1 MLPPMRLLLYEWCC
15 SGGLRDGDAALATEG
30 RLMLEALAAD
40 AAEADLEI
48 AVLQAARVSLN
59 LPSRARRIEVEPG
72 HDRGPLEAAARAV
85 DWTIVVAPESEGI
98 LLDRVRAVR
107 EAGGRLLAPADHVIG
122 LAADKQATIDRLAG
136 RGLPVPPG
144 RSLEPGEPVPHGFR
158 LPAIRKARSGCGC
171 ESLAILREPAASA
184 ADVPTRVEPL
194 IVGTPVGVSL
204 ICGPDFS
211 LVLPPM
217 RQRFTA
223 GDAPRY
229 LGGEPLTDRAAAARA
244 ISLARR
250 AAAAVAADG
259 GWLGVDLILGSRA
272 DGRDDR
278 VLEINPRLTSSFAGL
293 TRLFAGSL
301 VKVMIEAAE
310 GGRPTL
316 PATAE
321 SPGRSRFQIPSV
333 SPARELSD
341 AACQ

>member
-15 SGGLRDGDAALATEG
+15 SGGLHGGDVCLAAEG
-30 RLMLEALAAD
+30 RMMLEALAAD
-40 AAEADLEI
+40 AAEADLEVT
-48 AVLQAARVSLN
+48 VLQATAAPLD
-59 LPSRARRIEVEPG
+59 LPSRAHRIEVEPG
-72 HDRGPLEAAARAV
+72 HDRGPLAAAARAA
-85 DWTIVVAPESEGI
+85 DWTIIVAPESDGI
-98 LLDRVRAVR
+98 LLDRARVVRQ
-107 EAGGRLLAPADHVIG
+107 AGGRLLAPADHVIE

-136 RGLPVPPG
+136 RGIPVPPG
-144 RSLEPGEPVPHGFR
+144 RSLASGELLPRGFR
-158 LPAIRKARSGCGC
+158 LPAVRKARGGCGC

-194 IVGTPVGVSL
+194 VVGTAVGVSL
-204 ICGPDFS
+204 ICGPEA
-211 LVLPPM
+211 LLALPPM
-217 RQRFTA
+217 LQRFAA

-229 LGGEPLTDRAAAARA
+229 LGGEPLADPSAAARA
-244 ISLARR
+244 VSLAQR
-250 AAAAVAADG
+250 AAAAVTADG

-321 SPGRSRFQIPSV
+321 PPARSRFQIPSV